1 MQNSIWLIPLESL
14 EFTYTPR
21 DLNRSN
27 RSRLD
32 FFFISNHLIPIVG
45 KIEIAQTL
53 QSNLFDHKAVLLDF
67 KKVRQGNS
75 RPCISRKILDADHI
89 STVVWGAILE
99 TYVLNSGLDREIQNG
114 FQREIGRVITIY
126 APVNLTAPC
135 IMIFMRASPL
145 RGGLGHGTLD
155 ICGPL

>member
-1 MQNSIWLIPLESL
+1 M
-14 EFTYTPR
+14 
-21 DLNRSN
+21 
-27 RSRLD
+27 
-32 FFFISNHLIPIVG
+32 IPIVG

-67 KKVRQGNS
+67 KKVRQGIS

-114 FQREIGRVITIY
+114 FLREIGRVKSLIRRLG
-126 APVNLTAPC
+126 P
-135 IMIFMRASPL
+135 PL
-145 RGGLGHGTLD
+145 AQLSEKVFSYSRLR
-155 ICGPL
+155 